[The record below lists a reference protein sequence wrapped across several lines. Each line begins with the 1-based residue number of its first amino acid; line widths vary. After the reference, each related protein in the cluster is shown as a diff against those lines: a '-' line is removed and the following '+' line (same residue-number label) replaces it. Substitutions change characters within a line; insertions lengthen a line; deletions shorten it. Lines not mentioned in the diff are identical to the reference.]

1 MTTNKELL
9 FPEIKSNIKAML
21 QIPIAK
27 NRLPVLNALINYIH
41 HSNNQ
46 KVQLNF
52 ICTHNS
58 RRSQLAQVWA
68 KTAAALYGINT
79 ECFSGGTEVTAFNER
94 ALAALVRAGFKA
106 NSKGDINPVYQIFYS
121 DDAPPILAWS
131 KLYDDKANPTSA
143 FAAVM
148 TCSDAD
154 ANCPF
159 IPGTEKRIPLNY
171 NDPKDFD
178 GTAKEKSKYNERSN
192 QIAAEMF
199 YVFSKI
205 KS

>member
-1 MTTNKELL
+1 
-9 FPEIKSNIKAML
+9 ML

-27 NRLPVLNALINYIH
+27 ERLPVLNALINYIH

-68 KTAAALYGINT
+68 KTAAAFYGIRT

-131 KLYDDKANPTSA
+131 KLYDDKTNPTSG